1 MINIQLT
8 LEDYLD
14 LVTVGNY
21 ATKGKD
27 NRPLLAAIKLNIL
40 DTVEDANGM
49 NGTIQ
54 ATATDSY
61 RLAIIQRSCFIESDG
76 ILSGSDLLLPAESLL
91 NAAKQFKAVKKNYKA
106 RGYNSATQVTLNIE
120 DDVLTIT
127 CEDMT
132 VSNIHLIP
140 GNYPKVEQ
148 LIPAKG
154 ISETELIAFNPVYL
168 ADIAKIAP
176 FNNKDTGSGVG
187 AIRIVSITDTNKPAL
202 FEDASGLTRVVLMPV
217 KVGA

>member
-1 MINIQLT
+1 MIITLT

-14 LVTVGNY
+14 LVSVGNY

-27 NRPLLAAIKLNIL
+27 SRPLLAAIKLNIL
-40 DTVEDANGM
+40 DAVEDANGL
-49 NGTIQ
+49 NATIT

-61 RLAIIQRSCFIESDG
+61 RLAIVERSCFIDVEG
-76 ILSGSDLLLPAESLL
+76 ILSGSDLLLPAESLI
-91 NAAKQFKAVKKNYKA
+91 NAAKQFRAAIKNYKA
-106 RGYNSATQVTLNIE
+106 SGYKSATQVKLSIL
-120 DDVLTIT
+120 DDVVTIT
-127 CEDMT
+127 CQDMT
-132 VSNIHLIP
+132 VSNIRLIP
-140 GNYPKVEQ
+140 GEYPRVEQ
-148 LIPAKG
+148 LIPIKG
-154 ISETELIAFNPVYL
+154 ISETELIAFNPVFL

-187 AIRIVSITDTNKPAL
+187 AIRIVSITGTNKPAL

>member
-1 MINIQLT
+1 MLITLT

-21 ATKGKD
+21 ATKAKD

-40 DTVEDANGM
+40 DKVEDANGL
-49 NGTIQ
+49 NATIK

-61 RLAIIQRSCFIESDG
+61 RLAIVERSCFVDVDG
-76 ILSGSDLLLPAESLL
+76 ILSGSDLLIPAESLL
-91 NAAKQFKAVKKNYKA
+91 NAAKQFRSAIKNYKA
-106 RGYNSATQVTLNIE
+106 SGYKSSIQVELRIE
-120 DDVLTIT
+120 DDLVTIT
-127 CEDMT
+127 CQDMT
-132 VSNIHLIP
+132 VSNIRLVS
-140 GNYPKVEQ
+140 GQYPSVEQ

-154 ISETELIAFNPVYL
+154 ISETSLIAFDPVFL

-176 FNNKDTGSGVG
+176 FNNKDTGSSVG
-187 AIRIVSITDTNKPAL
+187 AIRIVSITDANKPAL

-217 KVGA
+217 RTVA